1 MYVIILYY
9 VKHRVYYDCD
19 MDCIVYL
26 GVPLGP
32 ACHTGR
38 ETCFFQEMK
47 RLDAE
52 QLPLPLANESSN
64 KNDMSIQVIGESFP
78 KTTLFQLQDTISS
91 RKASISDSQTPAS
104 AKPSSWTARLLLDAP
119 LLRSKVLEEADELC
133 RASED
138 GEGKQRVASEMA
150 DLLYHAMVLI
160 NREEVPLEMV
170 METLRDRFGTSGVV
184 EKQSRAAKS

>member
-1 MYVIILYY
+1 M
-9 VKHRVYYDCD
+9 
-19 MDCIVYL
+19 YL

-38 ETCFFQEMK
+38 ETCFFQEME
-47 RLDAE
+47 RVDAE
-52 QLPLPLANESSN
+52 PLPLPLATLNDNN
-64 KNDMSIQVIGESFP
+64 KNENDMLINVIGESFP
-78 KTTLFQLQDTISS
+78 KTTLFQLQDTITS
-91 RKASISDSQTPAS
+91 RKASIISDSQHS
-104 AKPSSWTARLLLDAP
+104 ESKSEKPTSWTSRLLLDAP
-119 LLRSKVLEEADELC
+119 LLRSKVREEADELC

-138 GEGKQRVASEMA
+138 GEEKQRVASEMA

-170 METLRDRFGTSGVV
+170 METLRNRFGTSGVV